1 MTCRVVEIHTAII
14 QNWRFSRQGAEILKM
29 LPWKSNNGFPHYC
42 WSDTNYCALCIIE
55 LIPTQLSEQRNTIHR
70 QYVAVNNILKNLP
83 CKRNSYFSVYCSA
96 TMTLYR
102 NNAAGNNKM
111 YWGSHWKC
119 LIFLF
124 DFNQI
129 SIFLA
134 GFKTGFQY
142 QISRNAFKLDMSWY
156 MRRDGRTHVTKLIF
170 TFCGYGRAL
179 KLTPQTQFLQ

>member
-1 MTCRVVEIHTAII
+1 MTQLWSFVVERLGQGAIENIQQEKLEKAPIRCNVNGKWILSSVQAPICPEHGIMTCRVVEIHTAII

-42 WSDTNYCALCIIE
+42 WSDTNYCAHCIIE

-70 QYVAVNNILKNLP
+70 QKVAVNNILKNLP

-111 YWGSHWKC
+111 Y
-119 LIFLF
+119 
-124 DFNQI
+124 
-129 SIFLA
+129 
-134 GFKTGFQY
+134 
-142 QISRNAFKLDMSWY
+142 
-156 MRRDGRTHVTKLIF
+156 
-170 TFCGYGRAL
+170 
-179 KLTPQTQFLQ
+179 